1 MIKPTEND
9 WNTIT
14 PIPWTPPLTTPT
26 TPVQRM
32 IVQLKKRIERLELE
46 IVFSEK
52 LRQKHINVLLKQLEK
67 EENDTIR

>member
-26 TPVQRM
+26 TPGKRM

-46 IVFSEK
+46 IMFSEK
-52 LRQKHINVLLKQLEK
+52 LRRKQIDALQRK
-67 EENDTIR
+67 LNQSEEGGLP

>member
-46 IVFSEK
+46 IMFSEK
-52 LRQKHINVLLKQLEK
+52 LRRKQIDALQRK
-67 EENDTIR
+67 LNQSEEGGLP